1 MKKKVISLTLAAM
14 MALGAVPAYASDEM
28 NENVVWSGNL
38 NTETGELTVNVDNT
52 TPVPTYTA
60 LPNNEIRV
68 VVNQKELTVRGVS
81 IDGRTLVPLRALG
94 EALGASVNWD
104 ADKQEIRIEKMLYQ
118 SDSKGI
124 VTESNRV
131 ILMNIGSKQIL
142 KNGTAQ
148 ELDVAPQIINGS
160 TMVPVRAVTDFLEA
174 TIDWDETSRTVKVQP
189 SMATSVGGAM
199 VEKQNQH
206 IDFGNAVANRVE
218 EINRQAEIEKE
229 QYKAENRP
237 KGEMKAWGYSV
248 YSFFVDE
255 MRQMTDTRM
264 WPGWGL
270 NFSIRDEDMGKDS
283 TKPDIDEQ
291 KFKIAV
297 IEKSTGQTVYSTT
310 FIYGDLEEIYR
321 DTKNLQIPNQYLDE
335 EKYEYS
341 FSVVIE

>member
-28 NENVVWSGNL
+28 NENVVWSGQM
-38 NTETGELTVNVDNT
+38 NTETGEITVLTDNT
-52 TPVPTYTA
+52 TPVPTYTV

-68 VVNQKELTVRGVS
+68 VVNEKELTARGVS

-94 EALGASVNWD
+94 EALGAAVQWD
-104 ADKQEIRIEKMLYQ
+104 ASKQEIRIEKMLYQ

-174 TIDWDETSRTVKVQP
+174 TIAWDEASRTVKVQP

-199 VEKQNQH
+199 VEKQNQQ

-248 YSFFVDE
+248 YSFHVDE
-255 MRQMTDTRM
+255 MMQMSETNV

-270 NFSIRDEDMGKDS
+270 NFSIRDEDLGTDN
-283 TKPDIDEQ
+283 TKPDVEEQ
-291 KFKIAV
+291 EFKIEV
-297 IEKSTGQTVYSTT
+297 VDKTTKQTVYSTT
-310 FIYGDLEEIYR
+310 FIYGDLESVVSHTR
-321 DTKNLQIPNQYLDE
+321 NLQIPNQYLNED
-335 EKYEYS
+335 KYDYK
-341 FSVVIE
+341 FSVVVI

>member
-52 TPVPTYTA
+52 TPVPTYTV

-68 VVNQKELTVRGVS
+68 VVNEKELTARGVS

-94 EALGASVNWD
+94 EALGAAVQWD
-104 ADKQEIRIEKMLYQ
+104 ASKQEIRIEKMLYQ

-174 TIDWDETSRTVKVQP
+174 TIAWDEASRTVKVQP

-199 VEKQNQH
+199 VEKQNQQ

-248 YSFFVDE
+248 GNITIGKNPEAPNYGLKFNIYANGAYKDE
-255 MRQMTDTRM
+255 ETN
-264 WPGWGL
+264 L
-270 NFSIRDEDMGKDS
+270 
-283 TKPDIDEQ
+283 EQ
-291 KFKIAV
+291 ATFRITV
-297 IEKSTGQTVYSTT
+297 INKENGAEEYSTT
-310 FIYGDLEEIYR
+310 FKYAEMERWGDYR
-321 DTKNLQIPNQYLDE
+321 RLVLPQQYL
-335 EKYEYS
+335 EKDLYDYK
-341 FSVVIE
+341 FSVVV

>member
-52 TPVPTYTA
+52 TPVPTYTV

-68 VVNQKELTVRGVS
+68 VVNEKELTARGVS

-94 EALGASVNWD
+94 EALGAAVQWD
-104 ADKQEIRIEKMLYQ
+104 ASKQEIRIEKMLYQ

-174 TIDWDETSRTVKVQP
+174 TIAWDEASRTVKVQP

-199 VEKQNQH
+199 VEKQNQQ

-237 KGEMKAWGYSV
+237 KGDMAAWGYNVGRISV
-248 YSFFVDE
+248 SSNLEYPGYGLKFNIYATSAYADE
-255 MRQMTDTRM
+255 ESQVADT
-264 WPGWGL
+264 
-270 NFSIRDEDMGKDS
+270 
-283 TKPDIDEQ
+283 T
-291 KFKIAV
+291 FKISVANK
-297 IEKSTGQTVYSTT
+297 ENGQEEYSTS
-310 FIYGDLEEIYR
+310 FKYGDLENWGEH
-321 DTKNLQIPNQYLDE
+321 KKLVLPQKYLDD
-335 EKYEYS
+335 KMYDYK
-341 FSVVIE
+341 FTVVVN

>member
-28 NENVVWSGNL
+28 NENVVWSGQM
-38 NTETGELTVNVDNT
+38 NTETGEITVLTDNT

-94 EALGASVNWD
+94 EALGAAVQWD
-104 ADKQEIRIEKMLYQ
+104 ASKQEIRIEKMLYQ

-174 TIDWDETSRTVKVQP
+174 TIAWDEASRTVKVQP

-199 VEKQNQH
+199 VEKQNQQ

-248 YSFFVDE
+248 YSFHVDE
-255 MRQMTDTRM
+255 MMQMSETNV

-270 NFSIRDEDMGKDS
+270 NFSIRDEDLGTDN
-283 TKPDIDEQ
+283 TKPDVEEQ
-291 KFKIAV
+291 EFKIEV
-297 IEKSTGQTVYSTT
+297 VDKTTKQTVYSTT
-310 FIYGDLEEIYR
+310 FIYGDLESVVSHTR
-321 DTKNLQIPNQYLDE
+321 NLQIPNQYLNED
-335 EKYEYS
+335 KYDYK
-341 FSVVIE
+341 FSVVVI

>member
-68 VVNQKELTVRGVS
+68 VVNEKELTARGVS

-94 EALGASVNWD
+94 EALGAAVQWD
-104 ADKQEIRIEKMLYQ
+104 ASKQEIRIEKMLYQ

-174 TIDWDETSRTVKVQP
+174 TIAWDEASRTVKVQP

-237 KGEMKAWGYSV
+237 KGDMAAWGYELGWLSV
-248 YSFFVDE
+248 NDIPEHPSYGLKFDIYATGAYADEGSKVDSATFKLSIINKE
-255 MRQMTDTRM
+255 NGKEEHSATFKYADIEE
-264 WPGWGL
+264 WGEHKRL
-270 NFSIRDEDMGKDS
+270 KL
-283 TKPDIDEQ
+283 PQ
-291 KFKIAV
+291 
-297 IEKSTGQTVYSTT
+297 
-310 FIYGDLEEIYR
+310 
-321 DTKNLQIPNQYLDE
+321 QYLDE
-335 EKYEYS
+335 DKYDYK
-341 FSVVIE
+341 FSVVV

>member
-68 VVNQKELTVRGVS
+68 VVNEKELTARGVS

-94 EALGASVNWD
+94 EALGAAVQWD
-104 ADKQEIRIEKMLYQ
+104 ASKQEIRIEKMLYQ

-199 VEKQNQH
+199 VEKQNQQ

-248 YSFFVDE
+248 GNITIGKNPEAPNYGLKFNIYANGAYKDE
-255 MRQMTDTRM
+255 ETN
-264 WPGWGL
+264 L
-270 NFSIRDEDMGKDS
+270 
-283 TKPDIDEQ
+283 EQ
-291 KFKIAV
+291 ATFRITV
-297 IEKSTGQTVYSTT
+297 INKENGAEEYSTT
-310 FIYGDLEEIYR
+310 FKYAEMERWGDYR
-321 DTKNLQIPNQYLDE
+321 RLVLPQQYL
-335 EKYEYS
+335 EKDLYDYK
-341 FSVVIE
+341 FSVVV

>member
-28 NENVVWSGNL
+28 NENVVWSGQM
-38 NTETGELTVNVDNT
+38 NTETGEITVLTDNT

-68 VVNQKELTVRGVS
+68 VVNEKELTARGVS

-94 EALGASVNWD
+94 EALGAAVQWD
-104 ADKQEIRIEKMLYQ
+104 ASKQEIRIEKMLYQ

-148 ELDVAPQIINGS
+148 ELDVAPQIINSS

-199 VEKQNQH
+199 VEKQNQQ

-248 YSFFVDE
+248 YSFHVDE
-255 MRQMTDTRM
+255 MMQMSETNV

-270 NFSIRDEDMGKDS
+270 NFSIRDEDLGTDN
-283 TKPDIDEQ
+283 TKPDVEEQ
-291 KFKIAV
+291 EFKIEV
-297 IEKSTGQTVYSTT
+297 VDKTTKQTVYSTT
-310 FIYGDLEEIYR
+310 FIYGDLESVVSHTR
-321 DTKNLQIPNQYLDE
+321 NLQIPNQYLNED
-335 EKYEYS
+335 KYDYK
-341 FSVVIE
+341 FSVVVI

>member
-14 MALGAVPAYASDEM
+14 MALGAVPAYASDVM

-38 NTETGELTVNVDNT
+38 NTETGELTVDVDKT
-52 TPVPTYTA
+52 TPTPTYTA

-68 VVNQKELTVRGVS
+68 VVNEKELTARGVS

-94 EALGASVNWD
+94 EALGAAVQWD
-104 ADKQEIRIEKMLYQ
+104 ASKQEIRIEKMLYQ

-199 VEKQNQH
+199 VEQQNQQ

-237 KGEMKAWGYSV
+237 KGEVAAWGYV
-248 YSFFVDE
+248 VDQYMNVLKDPE
-255 MRQMTDTRM
+255 AL
-264 WPGWGL
+264 GYGL
-270 NFSIRDEDMGKDS
+270 WFSIDGFGAYADEETDVDN
-283 TKPDIDEQ
+283 Q
-291 KFKIAV
+291 KFELLVK
-297 IEKSTGQTVYSTT
+297 EKGTDNVVYTQT
-310 FIYGDLEEIYR
+310 FIYGELY
-321 DTKNLQIPNQYLDE
+321 KNTSEYAKIIIPAQYLDDD
-335 EKYEYS
+335 KYDYD
-341 FSVVIE
+341 FKVVVE

>member
-52 TPVPTYTA
+52 TPVPTYTV

-68 VVNQKELTVRGVS
+68 VVNEKELTARGVS

-94 EALGASVNWD
+94 EALGAAVQWD
-104 ADKQEIRIEKMLYQ
+104 ASKQEIRIEKMLYQ

-199 VEKQNQH
+199 VEKQNQQ

-248 YSFFVDE
+248 GNITIGKNPEAPNYGLKFNIYANGAYKDE
-255 MRQMTDTRM
+255 ETN
-264 WPGWGL
+264 L
-270 NFSIRDEDMGKDS
+270 
-283 TKPDIDEQ
+283 EQ
-291 KFKIAV
+291 ATFRITV
-297 IEKSTGQTVYSTT
+297 INKENGAEEYSTT
-310 FIYGDLEEIYR
+310 FKYAEMERWGDYR
-321 DTKNLQIPNQYLDE
+321 RLVLPQQYL
-335 EKYEYS
+335 EKDLYDYK
-341 FSVVIE
+341 FSVVV

>member
-52 TPVPTYTA
+52 TPVPTYTV

-68 VVNQKELTVRGVS
+68 VVNEKELTARGVS

-94 EALGASVNWD
+94 EALGAAVQWD
-104 ADKQEIRIEKMLYQ
+104 ASKQEIRIEKMLYQ

-199 VEKQNQH
+199 VEKQNQQ

-237 KGEMKAWGYSV
+237 KGDMAAWGYNVGRISV
-248 YSFFVDE
+248 SSNLEYPGYGLKFNIYATSAYADE
-255 MRQMTDTRM
+255 ESQVADT
-264 WPGWGL
+264 
-270 NFSIRDEDMGKDS
+270 
-283 TKPDIDEQ
+283 T
-291 KFKIAV
+291 FKISVANK
-297 IEKSTGQTVYSTT
+297 ENGQEEYSTS
-310 FIYGDLEEIYR
+310 FKYGDLENWGEH
-321 DTKNLQIPNQYLDE
+321 KKLVLPQKYLDD
-335 EKYEYS
+335 KMYDYK
-341 FSVVIE
+341 FTVVVN